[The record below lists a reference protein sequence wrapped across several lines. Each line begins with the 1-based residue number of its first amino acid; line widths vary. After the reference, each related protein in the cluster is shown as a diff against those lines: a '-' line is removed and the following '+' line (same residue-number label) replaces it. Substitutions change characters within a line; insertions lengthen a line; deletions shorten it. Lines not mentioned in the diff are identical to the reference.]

1 MKKVLKISIFGALIS
16 FIFLF
21 VYNQI
26 ELHRPLKHY
35 NFDVE
40 ADDFY
45 IRNLNFASDYNN
57 TFVTGYHL
65 ESKDVSKKFD
75 GVSLIVMV
83 NGKQLLSSSQA
94 NDPFRLPDAGEG
106 VTYYYSHNYA
116 IPNTSLKSNDDL
128 SVELYY
134 TVDGRHKEM
143 TGKVELS
150 KLKKSFE
157 MFNDRRYIL
166 KVK

>member
-1 MKKVLKISIFGALIS
+1 LKKVLKISIFGALIS

-75 GVSLIVMV
+75 GVALIVMV

-94 NDPFRLPDAGEG
+94 DDPFRLPDANEG
-106 VTYYYSHNYA
+106 VAYYYSHNYA
-116 IPNTSLKSNDDL
+116 IPNTSLRSDDDL

-134 TVDGRHKEM
+134 TVDGQHKEM
-143 TGKVELS
+143 TGEVELS
-150 KLKKSFE
+150 KLKKPFE
-157 MFNDRRYIL
+157 MLNNRRYIL
-166 KVK
+166 QVK